1 MPGMAL
7 AKLPRPKK
15 AKAKN
20 SDGGNFNGDTREIV
34 NSKYESGDRM
44 YQRLQLLSRQ
54 KHMRRFHMIEN
65 SDNPVFFPGKL
76 RILDKVRPQMFLMIR
91 QAHALD
97 IPVFMKEALL
107 PIMEKSQIIQEL
119 PRAFRK
125 VLEEQRRWRK

>member
-1 MPGMAL
+1 
-7 AKLPRPKK
+7 
-15 AKAKN
+15 
-20 SDGGNFNGDTREIV
+20 
-34 NSKYESGDRM
+34 
-44 YQRLQLLSRQ
+44 
-54 KHMRRFHMIEN
+54 MIEN
-65 SDNPVFFPGKL
+65 SENPEFFPGKL
-76 RILDKVRPQMFLMIR
+76 RILDKVRPQMFLMIG